1 MKNIPQINDILP
13 LSASQ
18 RLFLQGASGS
28 TRDNV
33 HVYGYRLAGD
43 VDETIVE
50 RVWGK
55 IVRAY
60 PSLRTSLHILAP
72 DRAFQVEHEAAEPTF
87 IYQDLRHLPA
97 DKREAEVARYQ
108 QSESETLFH
117 WHQPPLLR
125 IGLHRLDDRD
135 CVMTVTI
142 DHMIFDGWSLG
153 LAIRDFFQGCA
164 ALKRKT
170 AWSLPAGPSVRAYLQ
185 WHQRQDLA
193 GALQWFRNKMAMIA
207 DQRLP
212 FVERGQWPDAVCADA
227 AIFLP
232 FSEAEDRELAEGA
245 KRLGVTPYVLFQG
258 AWSLILSRCQ
268 KERTAYFL
276 SSAASRPAEVPE
288 IDNLFGLLLGVIPHA
303 YACPDDAVAGE
314 WLDALR
320 AYQVEAMN
328 YHYVPPCEV
337 AALQKE
343 LAPTVQTSCVV
354 FQNMDTGT
362 DADAA
367 ETQDITVSQG
377 GVISRSNYPLV
388 VGAQP
393 FPRLQLS
400 FMYDRRLFR
409 EESMHKLGILMRGL
423 MLGLQR
429 DRSASL
435 QTVCSREPAASLL
448 CELAASSPEHFNI

>member
-18 RLFLQGASGS
+18 ELFLQGASGS

-50 RVWGK
+50 QVWRA

-60 PSLRTSLHILAP
+60 PALRASLHILAP
-72 DRAFQVEHEAAEPTF
+72 DRAFQVEHEAAELPF
-87 IYQDLRHLPA
+87 IFQDLRHLPA
-97 DKREAEVARYQ
+97 DEREAEVARYQ
-108 QSESETLFH
+108 QAESETLFH
-117 WHQPPLLR
+117 WHRPPLLR

-135 CVMTVTI
+135 WVMTVTI

-164 ALKRKT
+164 ALKEGT
-170 AWSLPAGPSVRAYLQ
+170 AWSLPAGPSVRAYLE
-185 WHQRQDLA
+185 WHQRQDIA
-193 GALQWFRNKMAMIA
+193 GALQWFRDKLSIITT
-207 DQRLP
+207 QRLP
-212 FVERGQWPDAVCADA
+212 FVEREEWPDAICADA

-232 FSEAEDRELAEGA
+232 FSEAEDRELSEGA

-268 KERTAYFL
+268 KEDTAYFL
-276 SSAASRPAEVPE
+276 SSAASRPAEVPG

-303 YACPDDAVAGE
+303 YACPGDAVVGE
-314 WLDALR
+314 WLDSLR

-328 YHYVPPCEV
+328 YHYVPPCEI

-343 LAPTVQTSCVV
+343 LAPTARVSCAV

-362 DADAA
+362 DADTAK
-367 ETQDITVSQG
+367 TQGITVSQG

-409 EESMHKLGILMRGL
+409 EESMHKLGILMREL

-435 QTVCSREPAASLL
+435 QAVCSSEDAASLL
-448 CELAASSPEHFNI
+448 CELADSSGQDFR